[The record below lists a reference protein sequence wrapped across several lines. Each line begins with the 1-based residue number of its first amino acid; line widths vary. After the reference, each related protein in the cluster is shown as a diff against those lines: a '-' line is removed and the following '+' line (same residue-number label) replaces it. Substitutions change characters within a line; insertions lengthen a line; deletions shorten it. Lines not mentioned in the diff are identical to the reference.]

1 MDSVSNEKDT
11 SLNLLRVLFT
21 RWSSFRLVLA
31 LIALLAGIDDA
42 LELMSGLADIFHL
55 DTHHGVMSLALL
67 SLSKS
72 INDTVDE
79 IAEVRENI
87 KKAKKGSEDSVA

>member
-1 MDSVSNEKDT
+1 M
-11 SLNLLRVLFT
+11 NLLRVLFT